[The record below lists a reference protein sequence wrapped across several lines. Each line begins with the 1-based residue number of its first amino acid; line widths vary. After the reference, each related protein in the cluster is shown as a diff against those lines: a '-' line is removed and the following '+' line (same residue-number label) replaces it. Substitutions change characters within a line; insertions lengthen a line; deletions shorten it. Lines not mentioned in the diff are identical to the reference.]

1 MTARKDILVQAAID
15 LLSVPPLVFRQ
26 IRRKLI
32 RTTLVGLD
40 AGITLH
46 HVEIIRLLEKEG
58 ELHVAE
64 IGDRLQIA
72 RAQMTALVDKL
83 VTLNLVERRTDA
95 ADRRITILTLSDY
108 GKAVWRE
115 HRAGLIKA
123 MQEAMEPLSDEELQ
137 DLSQTLRR
145 LQEVLAKLT

>member
-1 MTARKDILVQAAID
+1 MTARKDILEQAAID

-32 RTTLVGLD
+32 RSTLAGLD

-58 ELHVAE
+58 DLHVAE
-64 IGDRLQIA
+64 IGDKLQIA
-72 RAQMTALVDKL
+72 RAQMTALVEKL

-123 MQEAMEPLSDEELQ
+123 MREAMEHLSGEELQ

-145 LQEVLAKLT
+145 LQEMLSKLT

>member
-1 MTARKDILVQAAID
+1 MTARKDILEQAAID

-32 RTTLVGLD
+32 RSTLAGLD

-58 ELHVAE
+58 DLHVAE
-64 IGDRLQIA
+64 IGDKLQIA
-72 RAQMTALVDKL
+72 RAQMTALVEKL

-123 MQEAMEPLSDEELQ
+123 MREAMEHLSDEELQ

-145 LQEVLAKLT
+145 LQEMLSKLT

>member
-1 MTARKDILVQAAID
+1 MTARKDILEQTAID
-15 LLSVPPLVFRQ
+15 LLSIPPLVFRQ

-32 RTTLVGLD
+32 KTTLAGLD

-83 VTLNLVERRTDA
+83 V
-95 ADRRITILTLSDY
+95 
-108 GKAVWRE
+108 
-115 HRAGLIKA
+115 
-123 MQEAMEPLSDEELQ
+123 
-137 DLSQTLRR
+137 
-145 LQEVLAKLT
+145 

>member
-1 MTARKDILVQAAID
+1 MTARKDILEQAAID

-32 RTTLVGLD
+32 RSTLAGLD

-58 ELHVAE
+58 DLHVAE
-64 IGDRLQIA
+64 IGDKLQIA
-72 RAQMTALVDKL
+72 RAQMTALVEKL

-108 GKAVWRE
+108 GRAVWRE

-123 MQEAMEPLSDEELQ
+123 MREAMEHLSDEELQ

-145 LQEVLAKLT
+145 LQEMLSKLT